1 MDYNLFYSKPF
12 ILFVL
17 AVFLVVAVLVYNSR
31 AKVGYV
37 KFYDVNNNK
46 VGDDILPYQNSAL
59 KAEER
64 LDDLMGRMTVAE
76 KIGQMALIEK
86 NSIDDPDDIAKYGL
100 GALTS
105 GGGGGPEDNSPA
117 GWLDMVNDFQ
127 SYSQKTRL
135 AIPLLYG
142 IDANHGHSN
151 VIGATVF
158 PHSIGLAASKDPE
171 LVREVAAVTAEEVA
185 NTGINWIYSP
195 DLDVAKDMRWGRVYE
210 TFGSDPELV
219 SILGSVYIDGIQSF
233 DSNGQK
239 IAASAKHYVGNGSTR
254 WGSAISKEYF
264 LDQGD
269 SDISEE
275 EMRQVHI
282 APFKNAVDA
291 GVKSVM
297 VGLNRWNGEK
307 VSADK
312 HLISDILKGELG
324 FQGFVVTDWYGVY
337 NKESNRYDATVRA
350 VNSGIDMAMLPY
362 DYKYFS
368 DSMHQALAS
377 GDITQDR
384 VDDAVRRILRV
395 KFELGLFDKKATE
408 AYDFKTVGS
417 EPHKELARKAVRQSL
432 VLLKNS
438 KTVPISKA
446 IPKIFVSGS
455 AADNIGQQSGGWTVE
470 WQGVDGNW
478 IPGTTIL
485 QGIKDAASPSS
496 VVEYDAKGDFVGQ
509 KGLADIGIAVVGE
522 KPYAEGFGDKANLS
536 LSAEDI
542 ESISNLRKH
551 SRKIVVIIVSGRP
564 LDIKKYVW
572 GSDAVIAAW
581 LPGSEGQGVAD
592 VLFGDYP
599 FTGSLPVEW
608 SL

>member
-12 ILFVL
+12 ILFALTVL
-17 AVFLVVAVLVYNSR
+17 FIASVLVYASR
-31 AKVGYV
+31 AKVKYV
-37 KFYDVNNNK
+37 EFHDGKGSGNNE
-46 VGDDILPYQNSAL
+46 IRFPYQNPELSV
-59 KAEER
+59 EER
-64 LDDLMGRMTVAE
+64 VNDLMGRMTVAE

-86 NSIDDPDDIAKYGL
+86 NSIDDPNDIAKYGL

-117 GWLDMVNDFQ
+117 GWLYMVNDFQ

-171 LVREVAAVTAEEVA
+171 LVRAVSAATAEEVA

-219 SILGSVYIDGIQSF
+219 GILGSVYIEGIQSF
-233 DSNGQK
+233 DLNGQK
-239 IAASAKHYVGNGSTR
+239 IAASAKHYVGNGSTE
-254 WGSAISKEYF
+254 WGSAISEEYF

-269 SDISEE
+269 SNISEE
-275 EMRQVHI
+275 EMRKVHI

-337 NKESNRYDATVRA
+337 NKESDRYDATVRA
-350 VNSGIDMAMLPY
+350 VNAGIDMAMLPY

-368 DSMHQALAS
+368 DSMHQALAN
-377 GDITQDR
+377 GDIKQDR

-395 KFELGLFDKKATE
+395 KFEIGLFDKKATDV
-408 AYDFKTVGS
+408 YDFKTVGS

-432 VLLKNS
+432 VLLKNN
-438 KTVPISKA
+438 KTVPVSKET
-446 IPKIFVSGS
+446 PKIFVSGS

-470 WQGVDGNW
+470 WQGIDGNW
-478 IPGTTIL
+478 VPGTTIL
-485 QGIKDAASPSS
+485 QGIRDAASSSS

-509 KGLADIGIAVVGE
+509 EGLADIGIAVVGE
-522 KPYAEGFGDKANLS
+522 KPYAEGFGDKADLS
-536 LSAEDI
+536 LSEEDI
-542 ESISNLRKH
+542 ASISNLRKH
-551 SRKIVVIIVSGRP
+551 SKKMVVIIVSGRP
-564 LDIKKYVW
+564 LDVKKYAW
-572 GSDAVIAAW
+572 GWDAVIAAW

-592 VLFGDYP
+592 VLFGDYS